1 MLGRDQEDLMICPR
15 KTIFLAVLSFTLA
28 APLALLAQAPKAPPA
43 QATTDISAEEVALA
57 PKTIIYIKGAG
68 VWDTGFETLLDA
80 FKTLYGVIEKQGL
93 KAAGPAMTII
103 TEFDD
108 TNFRFQ
114 AAVPIAEEPANFPRG
129 DIAIGKSP
137 EDKAYKFV
145 HRGAYNKT
153 MDSLFGTI
161 ADYLE
166 EKRLEAKDFYV
177 EEFTTDVLTTPPDK
191 LVINVFMPVK

>member
-1 MLGRDQEDLMICPR
+1 MVCPPSPR
-15 KTIFLAVLSFTLA
+15 KTVFLVALAFSLA
-28 APLALLAQAPKAPPA
+28 APLPLLAQAPKAPAPA
-43 QATTDISAEEVALA
+43 HAPDIAGEEATLT

-68 VWDTGFETLLDA
+68 VWDTAYDTLLDA
-80 FKTLYGVIEKQGL
+80 FKTIYGVVEKQGL

-114 AAVPIAEEPANFPRG
+114 AAVPLAEEPANFPSG

-137 EDKAYKFV
+137 DGKAFKFV
-145 HRGAYNKT
+145 HRGAYNKS
-153 MDSLFGTI
+153 MDALFGAI
-161 ADYLE
+161 VDFFD
-166 EKRLEAKDFYV
+166 EKKLEARDFYV

-191 LVINVFMPVK
+191 LVVHMFMPVK